1 MYDLDHKHIIK
12 LFNRFEDEKF
22 FYLIMEYAEGG
33 NLFHKLYRE
42 RQFVERVAAQYF
54 REVLLAIEYLHSF
67 EIPII
72 HRDLKPENI
81 LLDKNGYVKVTDFG
95 WSNYY
100 NKDTA
105 IPRTTVCGTLEYLP
119 PEMVNEQGHHPSADI
134 WCLGVLLFEML
145 VGYTP
150 FKS

>member
-1 MYDLDHKHIIK
+1 MLAV
-12 LFNRFEDEKF
+12 
-22 FYLIMEYAEGG
+22 EYM
-33 NLFHKLYRE
+33 
-42 RQFVERVAAQYF
+42 
-54 REVLLAIEYLHSF
+54 HSF
-67 EIPII
+67 ETPII

-81 LLDKNGYVKVTDFG
+81 LIDKNGYVKVTDFG

-100 NKDTA
+100 NRDTA

-119 PEMVNEQGHHPSADI
+119 PEMVSEQGHHPSADV

-150 FKS
+150 FKSQDRDRMLENIAAARPKFPLSFPRKAKELVCKILKKNPMERITIE